1 MTRVYIWT
9 VDMIGNGRC
18 SLISVAIAR
27 SYSGY
32 TVCGNSTSW
41 INCVLQFMSK
51 RIVMSRIIVGIIYV
65 TSFRHAICVHLPS
78 IYVAGTSITI
88 TIVVACVG

>member
-9 VDMIGNGRC
+9 IDMIGTNWC
-18 SLISVAIAR
+18 SLIAIAR

-65 TSFRHAICVHLPS
+65 TGSCCWISSTGVSGVGWCNRRHA
-78 IYVAGTSITI
+78 VARRP
-88 TIVVACVG
+88 VL